1 MKLVTTTIFLALVSI
16 HANADGFYQQ
26 IVGDA
31 PQAVG
36 QDSTATQTTNYSPLY
51 NKVTSS
57 VAGLAVEESIGPG
70 TEFSYTPL
78 YQRVVAVQKPRAKN
92 ARIAQQNTDTAYL
105 NSQAV

>member
-16 HANADGFYQQ
+16 QANADGFYQQ

-36 QDSTATQTTNYSPLY
+36 QEFKATETINYSPLY

-57 VAGLAVEESIGPG
+57 AADLAAEETNGAH

-78 YQRVVAVQKPRAKN
+78 YQRVVGVQKPWGSN
-92 ARIAQQNTDTAYL
+92 ERIAQYNADTAYH
-105 NSQAV
+105 N